1 MCLWKHRVK
10 HFEQK
15 KVPKIK
21 KGDGIYEKT
30 VIGAVDGMFGSIAF
44 NSCICGNSVRV
55 EVNGD
60 KAETILTPSQHTVV
74 IKYLTMPWMQS
85 MESED
90 CTWLSPGRTPR
101 RKPHGSY
108 RWMPW

>member
-30 VIGAVDGMFGSIAF
+30 VIGSVDGMFGSIAF
-44 NSCICGNSVRV
+44 NSCICGNSVR
-55 EVNGD
+55 
-60 KAETILTPSQHTVV
+60 
-74 IKYLTMPWMQS
+74 
-85 MESED
+85 
-90 CTWLSPGRTPR
+90 
-101 RKPHGSY
+101 
-108 RWMPW
+108 